1 MTNKLSVSMMCANPL
16 KLAEEIQRLDK
27 VGVDYFHMDIMDS
40 IFVPNITMGIDTVNA
55 IRNVTDTPFDIHL
68 LLTQPKNIIHD
79 LVLKPNDIVTFHAE
93 AVENPLELI
102 AHIKKHDARVGV
114 ALNPETPI
122 QKIEHYLVYIDVII
136 LMLIT
141 PGFAGSQMIHGIMH
155 KVKDFRKYLDERSFN
170 DVEISVDGGVSA
182 ALAKAMSQD
191 GASIFVGGTSG
202 VFRKD
207 MPLED
212 AVKIFYEHIR

>member
-1 MTNKLSVSMMCANPL
+1 MKNKLSVSMMCANQL

-40 IFVPNITMGIDTVNA
+40 IFVPNITLGIDTVNA
-55 IRNVTDTPFDIHL
+55 MRSVTNTPFDIHL
-68 LLTQPKNIIHD
+68 LLTRPINIIHD
-79 LVLKPNDIVTFHAE
+79 LVIKPGDIVTFHAE

-155 KVKDFRKYLDERSFN
+155 KVKDFRQQLDEKSLN

-207 MPLED
+207 MLFED
-212 AVKIFYEHIR
+212 AVKIFYEHIN

>member
-1 MTNKLSVSMMCANPL
+1 MMCANQL

-40 IFVPNITMGIDTVNA
+40 IFVPNITLGIDTVNA
-55 IRNVTDTPFDIHL
+55 MRSVTNTPFDIHL
-68 LLTQPKNIIHD
+68 LLTRPINIIHD
-79 LVLKPNDIVTFHAE
+79 LVIKPGDIVTFHAE

-155 KVKDFRKYLDERSFN
+155 KVKDFRQQLDEKSLN

-207 MPLED
+207 MLFED
-212 AVKIFYEHIR
+212 AVKIFYEHIN

>member
-1 MTNKLSVSMMCANPL
+1 MTNKLSVSMMCANQL

-40 IFVPNITMGIDTVNA
+40 IFVPNITLGIDTVNA
-55 IRNVTDTPFDIHL
+55 MRSVTNTPFDIHL
-68 LLTQPKNIIHD
+68 LLTRPINIIHD
-79 LVLKPNDIVTFHAE
+79 LVIKPNDIVTFHAE

-114 ALNPETPI
+114 ALNPETTI

-155 KVKDFRKYLDERSFN
+155 KVRDFRQYLDERSLN

-182 ALAKAMSQD
+182 ELAKAMSKD

-202 VFRKD
+202 VFKKD
-207 MPLED
+207 MPFEK
-212 AVKIFYEHIR
+212 AIEIFYEHIS

>member
-1 MTNKLSVSMMCANPL
+1 MKNKLSVSLMCANQL
-16 KLAEEIQRLDK
+16 KLAEEIERLDK
-27 VGVDYFHMDIMDS
+27 VGVDYFHIDIMDS
-40 IFVPNITMGIDTVNA
+40 IFVPNITLGIDTVNA
-55 IRNVTDTPFDIHL
+55 MRKVTNTPFDIHL
-68 LLTQPKNIIHD
+68 LLSQPKNIIHD
-79 LVLKPNDIVTFHAE
+79 LELRPNDIVSFHAE

-102 AHIKKHDARVGV
+102 SFIKKHEASVGV
-114 ALNPETPI
+114 ALNAETQF

-141 PGFAGSQMIHGIMH
+141 PGFAGSQMIHGIMN
-155 KVKDFRKYLDERSFN
+155 KVKNFRQQLDERSLN
-170 DVEISVDGGVSA
+170 NVEISVDGGVSA

-207 MPLED
+207 MPFEE
-212 AVKIFYEHIR
+212 AIKIFYNHIN